1 MAIQYTILCLGDLI
15 IFHVIKSANHHV
27 YKFIVPPEPKQPVV
41 LALLLPISSFAPQGP
56 QHGNAL
62 PFFRHPSLY
71 YALSEVH
78 HPTGTRRTY
87 PTERTRYLFIRS
99 PGSTATNQQPG
110 LTPPDRPCCG
120 RPFPLS
126 EPAHDTGSRNYQ
138 SPWCVGARRL
148 HGRIHIAKD
157 NASNEFHALGR
168 FLSNLYDI
176 AVSYPCTRQRALK
189 SKVLYVRYLR

>member
-1 MAIQYTILCLGDLI
+1 MYINLLC
-15 IFHVIKSANHHV
+15 
-27 YKFIVPPEPKQPVV
+27 
-41 LALLLPISSFAPQGP
+41 
-56 QHGNAL
+56 
-62 PFFRHPSLY
+62 RPSLNNPSSLHY
-71 YALSEVH
+71 SSPFHRLHPRVLNMAMPCHFSATHHFTTYALSEVH